1 MSIQLLWANT
11 NKNLALNRVK
21 STNDGAHD
29 VWEATIWG
37 KWTASPL
44 AALDKKSLLGT
55 SKWLQIMVWSLL
67 AFLNLLETLLISF
80 KINIR
85 KILRT
90 LSVKLWTTWF
100 QWLCPFFSK
109 AWNIMRS
116 ITLRFC
122 LIKLSIWSLYH
133 KYKAFFVTCK
143 CRLFKQGAIWRNK
156 GTMQRWNSGDWVSS
170 KTSSNLFR
178 NMTFFL
184 ELFFWWPVL

>member
-80 KINIR
+80 KI
-85 KILRT
+85 
-90 LSVKLWTTWF
+90 
-100 QWLCPFFSK
+100 CPFFSK

-156 GTMQRWNSGDWVSS
+156 GTMLRWNSGDWVSS